1 MKLKII
7 SPEAVNFEGEVQ
19 SVTLPGA
26 MGAFTVL
33 KNHASL
39 ISTLVAG
46 KLVYTPEAGTAEE
59 SLAVFLS
66 ACCSQRW
73 SVDFRPGAGRLPGLG
88 WSF

>member
-7 SPEAVNFEGEVQ
+7 SPEVVNFEGEVQ

-46 KLVYTPEAGTAEE
+46 KLVYTPEASTAEE
-59 SLAVFLS
+59 SLEIEGGIVDVDNNVI
-66 ACCSQRW
+66 
-73 SVDFRPGAGRLPGLG
+73 SVCLY
-88 WSF
+88 